1 MAGIPRWPIASG
13 DMLGT
18 GEAPAWILLNDRSRL
33 AVHSN
38 SLIRFE
44 DVGGE
49 LNVTVLKGFFEAD
62 LRPGSRIKVDAPG
75 SQADADPEQ
84 SQERKGLRLP
94 LRARSRF
101 DLHGLPNS
109 PCAADPSLRPPS
121 RSLCSP
127 ARALRALAEVGPSS
141 QEKFM
146 GRMPVRGGRSQVQH
160 PVGRYEDEIPS
171 RPKLRLTALAGKR
184 LTDIPRMRPLATF
197 ARQGG

>member
-1 MAGIPRWPIASG
+1 MRLNLHLAGLLLTLAVSLPAEQPLGTLASRGPVTLSGVELPMAGIPRWPIASG
-13 DMLGT
+13 DVLAT

-62 LRPGSRIKVDAPG
+62 LRPGSRVKVDAPG

-101 DLHGLPNS
+101 DLHGLPPGTRRRSPNS
-109 PCAADPSLRPPS
+109 PCAADPSLPPPN
-121 RSLCSP
+121 RSLCSAAGGA
-127 ARALRALAEVGPSS
+127 ARP
-141 QEKFM
+141 
-146 GRMPVRGGRSQVQH
+146 GRGR
-160 PVGRYEDEIPS
+160 P
-171 RPKLRLTALAGKR
+171 
-184 LTDIPRMRPLATF
+184 
-197 ARQGG
+197 